1 MLTPSKTKRKNTQ
14 SDKAL
19 MRIQNAIVDGELR
32 PNQRLLESQLSAQLK
47 MSRTPVREAIIRL
60 QAMGLLN
67 LLPGGGIAVAENTPK
82 QLKDIF
88 EIREVLESLVAKDFC
103 EHAPEKQ
110 ISKAEEYNRLSG
122 EAARNNN
129 LDEYG
134 RYFTLFHDAIL
145 EGCSNEILVTLVRW
159 TRDLLFERRIA
170 SVLSINEILRAVKKR
185 ETGFEAY
192 RQRNS
197 VRAQKLVKEYI
208 RWQARVSQRL

>member
-1 MLTPSKTKRKNTQ
+1 M
-14 SDKAL
+14 
-19 MRIQNAIVDGELR
+19 
-32 PNQRLLESQLSAQLK
+32 
-47 MSRTPVREAIIRL
+47 
-60 QAMGLLN
+60 
-67 LLPGGGIAVAENTPK
+67 
-82 QLKDIF
+82 
-88 EIREVLESLVAKDFC
+88 AKDFC